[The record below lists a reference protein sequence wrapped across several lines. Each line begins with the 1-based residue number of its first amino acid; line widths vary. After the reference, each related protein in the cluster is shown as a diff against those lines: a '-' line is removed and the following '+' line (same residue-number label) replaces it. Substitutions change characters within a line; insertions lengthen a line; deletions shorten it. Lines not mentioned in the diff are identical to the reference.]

1 LIENPGGYFWDVIE
15 LGREIMKHEVH
26 EHARVAVALLGL
38 PANRV
43 FYMLD
48 HVMAPINLRLTAEQI
63 SGELAAAGARDIRRL
78 TRGTDFDRVER
89 IHQGDPFAVD
99 KYGAGEHR
107 FVFSR

>member
-1 LIENPGGYFWDVIE
+1 
-15 LGREIMKHEVH
+15 
-26 EHARVAVALLGL
+26 
-38 PANRV
+38 
-43 FYMLD
+43 
-48 HVMAPINLRLTAEQI
+48 MAPINLRLTAEQI